1 IGISGQRLISAMAIR
16 ALVTRRSP
24 AGADCDHGKDQ
35 RATIRQHVGRFG
47 QQGDGAGP
55 ESTRRFYE
63 GEGCKNAQRDPQAA
77 LARDL
82 AYVVM
87 AMIMMMSM
95 IMAWA
100 GVSVFPTLPAWR
112 LDGSVS
118 MGDHADALL
127 IGIPR
132 SR

>member
-1 IGISGQRLISAMAIR
+1 VS
-16 ALVTRRSP
+16 
-24 AGADCDHGKDQ
+24 
-35 RATIRQHVGRFG
+35 RFG
-47 QQGDGAGP
+47 QQGDGARP

-87 AMIMMMSM
+87 AMIM
-95 IMAWA
+95 AWA

-118 MGDHADALL
+118 MGGHADALL